1 MNLEDK
7 EKRYIQS
14 DNDNRADSQAD
25 RANRSDITDI
35 AARDNS
41 SGEMEIDLRA
51 LLYMLW
57 SRLWLIISLGIMGAC
72 LAAVIS
78 QNILIPQYS
87 ASTQIYILNKQD
99 QSTVTY
105 NDLQSGAQLTKDYMQ
120 LIKSRTVLKQAI
132 ADLNLQMTPEQLAS
146 KIDVSAVSDTR
157 IITITL
163 TDADPYRA
171 AEMANRVRE
180 ISSKQIQEV
189 MDIEAV
195 SLVDAADI
203 PSKPTSPDFRKNI
216 LLGGLAVSA
225 VTIFCL
231 ILLFLLNDK
240 IKTSEDVGEKLALN
254 VLGSIPQFNRKNRKY
269 KKPKT
274 RQQEEAKKHENNIIP
289 GKIKDDIPVS
299 EAYNTLRSNIQF
311 CGSHIKVISV
321 TSCLSGEG
329 KSCVSMQMAFS
340 MSDIGKKVLYIDAD
354 LRKPASSKQISID
367 RAIPGL
373 TQYLSGMCETEEV
386 LLNTNRK
393 NLDMI
398 HSGPVPA
405 NPSELLENGRLK
417 ELLDE
422 VKTQYDYI
430 FIDTPPLVPVID
442 SAIISNICD
451 RIIMV
456 IEFNRISCRLASSVT
471 KQLNKTNCRI
481 LGVILNKIDINK
493 KSSYEKYYDSTY
505 YREYYGRH

>member
-1 MNLEDK
+1 MEEK
-7 EKRYIQS
+7 EHYKRSNYENRI
-14 DNDNRADSQAD
+14 DNQMD
-25 RANRSDITDI
+25 RANREK
-35 AARDNS
+35 RDND
-41 SGEMEIDLRA
+41 GDEIEIDLRA

-57 SRLWLIISLGIMGAC
+57 SRLWLILSLGIMGAC

-78 QNILIPQYS
+78 QNILVPQYS

-99 QSTVTY
+99 QSAVTY

-132 ADLNLQMTPEQLAS
+132 ADLNLELTPEQLAS
-146 KIDVSAVSDTR
+146 KIDVSAVSETR

-163 TDADPYRA
+163 TDADPYKA
-171 AEMANRVRE
+171 AEMANRIRE

-203 PSKPTSPDFRKNI
+203 PSSPTSPDFRKNI
-216 LLGGLAVSA
+216 LLGGLAMSA
-225 VTIFCL
+225 ITIFCL
-231 ILLFLLNDK
+231 ILVFLLNDK
-240 IKTSEDVGEKLALN
+240 IKTSEDVGEKLSLN
-254 VLGSIPQFNRKNRKY
+254 VLGSIPQFNRKNRKK
-269 KKPKT
+269 KKPKSS
-274 RQQEEAKKHENNIIP
+274 RREDADKEENNIIP

-311 CGSHIKVISV
+311 CGKHIKVISV

-329 KSCVSMQMAFS
+329 KSSVSMQMAVS
-340 MSDIGKKVLYIDAD
+340 MADIGKRVLFIDAD
-354 LRKPASSKQISID
+354 LRKPASSKQIKID
-367 RAIPGL
+367 RGIPGL
-373 TQYLSGMCETEEV
+373 TQYLSGMCETREV
-386 LLNTNRK
+386 LLKTNRK
-393 NLDMI
+393 NMNMI

-405 NPSELLENGRLK
+405 NPSELLENGRLE

-422 VKTQYDYI
+422 VKSQYDYI
-430 FIDTPPLVPVID
+430 IIDTPPLVPVID

-456 IEFNRISCRLASSVT
+456 IECNRISCRLAASVT

-481 LGVILNKIDINK
+481 LGVILNKVDNNK